1 MKRVGWC
8 LACARHTRIFFAAAA
23 WHQQG
28 GKMRTHACC
37 AHAASSLTRRRLLS
51 GGRDEDGAKKNRYV
65 FFVRWF
71 CLHTHACKQ
80 SLESWRLWVTAP
92 SSLLL
97 LLLQNTCVA
106 GEVEAAQMI
115 PLCISFLR
123 ILVVAS
129 YGPDC
134 NEACL

>member
-51 GGRDEDGAKKNRYV
+51 GGRDEGRSKEEQV

-71 CLHTHACKQ
+71 CLHTHASNRWSLGGFGLQPPPCCCCCKTRA
-80 SLESWRLWVTAP
+80 WRGKEKP
-92 SSLLL
+92 R
-97 LLLQNTCVA
+97 NI
-106 GEVEAAQMI
+106 I

-123 ILVVAS
+123 ISVVAS
-129 YGPDC
+129 YGADC
-134 NEACL
+134 YEACL

>member
-51 GGRDEDGAKKNRYV
+51 GGRDEGRSKEEQV

-71 CLHTHACKQ
+71 CLHTHASNRWSLGGFGLQPPPPCCCCCKTRA
-80 SLESWRLWVTAP
+80 WR
-92 SSLLL
+92 
-97 LLLQNTCVA
+97 
-106 GEVEAAQMI
+106 GKDGEAAKQNPAMYF
-115 PLCISFLR
+115 ISTDIGRSKLR
-123 ILVVAS
+123 GGL
-129 YGPDC
+129 
-134 NEACL
+134 L